1 MAASRGLQDKIDA
14 FEKKAGNT
22 IMSADNG
29 GQQLAG
35 AQPDSA
41 AEAVAPAPG
50 SASTADGPAA
60 TNVSRRHQLLA
71 RTLIK
76 AFKSADKTPMGITT
90 RSRLICGCPMTP
102 ERGFLRYVSLSNSHS
117 VDCICLQTEV
127 ARTVAA
133 GCNRP
138 RETEPPPR
146 SRLGQM
152 IVLRGLVALA
162 AFLGGR
168 FVPAQ
173 CHVPGTVATFGAHPP
188 DAEVGDPAA
197 GPQAG
202 PGCVHATCTR
212 SRERRRPALVDVKT
226 RRPTPRTL
234 ASSEFFIALLLA
246 RLWAHQDVTPEART
260 VRYAYVCS

>member
-60 TNVSRRHQLLA
+60 TNVSRRHQVLA

-102 ERGFLRYVSLSNSHS
+102 ERGFLR
-117 VDCICLQTEV
+117 
-127 ARTVAA
+127 
-133 GCNRP
+133 
-138 RETEPPPR
+138 R
-146 SRLGQM
+146 SRLQQAAGDGAATPQPSRQM

-162 AFLGGR
+162 AFLAAASFLLSAMFLAQSLR
-168 FVPAQ
+168 SERTRLMQKLEIPPPDPKQAPVAYMPPAQ
-173 CHVPGTVATFGAHPP
+173 ETNAEPVHVKRHKRRHSRRRRLPLAEPGTPASGPRRREDEAT
-188 DAEVGDPAA
+188 DAEDPS
-197 GPQAG
+197 
-202 PGCVHATCTR
+202 V
-212 SRERRRPALVDVKT
+212 V
-226 RRPTPRTL
+226 
-234 ASSEFFIALLLA
+234 
-246 RLWAHQDVTPEART
+246 
-260 VRYAYVCS
+260 

>member
-1 MAASRGLQDKIDA
+1 MKHTWQKTTTKLMAASRGLQDKIDA

-22 IMSADNG
+22 IMSAENG

-60 TNVSRRHQLLA
+60 TNVSRRHQVLA

-102 ERGFLRYVSLSNSHS
+102 ERGFLRGSCTHS
-117 VDCICLQTEV
+117 
-127 ARTVAA
+127 
-133 GCNRP
+133 
-138 RETEPPPR
+138 R
-146 SRLGQM
+146 SRLQPAAGDGAATPQPSRQM

-162 AFLGGR
+162 AFLAAASFLLSAMFLAQSLR
-168 FVPAQ
+168 SERTRLMQKLEIPPPDPKQAPVAYMPPAQ
-173 CHVPGTVATFGAHPP
+173 EYAFACPV
-188 DAEVGDPAA
+188 
-197 GPQAG
+197 
-202 PGCVHATCTR
+202 
-212 SRERRRPALVDVKT
+212 RR
-226 RRPTPRTL
+226 
-234 ASSEFFIALLLA
+234 
-246 RLWAHQDVTPEART
+246 
-260 VRYAYVCS
+260 